1 MRAMRRYAVAASLL
15 LAPAVAAAAGA
26 APHVVAKIRVGS
38 QPCAGVAA
46 FGSFFETNYGS
57 ATLSRVNPRTN
68 KVTKTGVLGA
78 QPCGIAAG
86 ANSLWIDGYGTARVE
101 RVDRRTLKVVERI
114 KVGIDVW
121 DVAFAFGSVWAT
133 NNFDGSVSRIDPAT
147 NRIVKTIRT
156 GGQPTNFA
164 VANDALWV
172 GNNDTA
178 TTDHDVYRIDPASN
192 ASRAVDVGHPLPSGM
207 VVSAD
212 SVWVANGDNT
222 VVRLDPSSGS
232 VEATIRSGAGPQEGD
247 LAPDGTVWIPNQ
259 LGDTISIIDP
269 QTNSVSRTIKLTK
282 GSAPFVL
289 RRGFGDLWVGG
300 YKGKTL
306 WRIRP

>member
-1 MRAMRRYAVAASLL
+1 MRRYVLALSLL
-15 LAPAVAAAAGA
+15 VAPAVAAAAGA

-46 FGSFFETNYGS
+46 FGSFFETNYGG

-68 KVTKTGVLGA
+68 RVTRTGVLGA

-86 ANSLWIDGYGTARVE
+86 ANSLWIDGFGTARVE
-101 RVDRRTLKVVERI
+101 RVSRKTLKVVKRI
-114 KVGIDVW
+114 KVGIEVW

-147 NRIVKTIRT
+147 NRIVKTIKT

-164 VANDALWV
+164 VGGDALWV

-178 TTDHDVYRIDPASN
+178 TTDQDVYRIDPATNS
-192 ASRAVDVGHPLPSGM
+192 SKAVDVGHPLPSG
-207 VVSAD
+207 VIVSAD
-212 SVWVANGDNT
+212 AVWVASGDNT
-222 VVRLDPSSGS
+222 VVRLDPATGS
-232 VEATIRSGAGPQEGD
+232 VESTIKVGQGPQQGD

-259 LGDTISIIDP
+259 HGDSISVIDP
-269 QTNSVSRTIKLTK
+269 QTNAVARTIQLTK
-282 GSAPFVL
+282 GTTPFVL
-289 RRGFGDLWVGG
+289 RRGFGDMWVGSYRG
-300 YKGKTL
+300 NRL

>member
-1 MRAMRRYAVAASLL
+1 MRRYVLALSLL
-15 LAPAVAAAAGA
+15 VAPAVAAAAGA
-26 APHVVAKIRVGS
+26 TTHVVAKIRVGS

-86 ANSLWIDGYGTARVE
+86 AGSLWIDGFGTARVE
-101 RVDRRTLKVVERI
+101 RVNRKTLKVVKRI
-114 KVGIDVW
+114 KVGIEVW

-147 NRIVKTIRT
+147 NRIVKTIKT

-164 VANDALWV
+164 VADDALWV
-172 GNNDTA
+172 GNNDQTA
-178 TTDHDVYRIDPASN
+178 TDHDVYRIDPATNTSK
-192 ASRAVDVGHPLPSGM
+192 AIDVGHPLPSGII
-207 VVSAD
+207 VSAD

-222 VVRLDPSSGS
+222 VVRLGRSTRS
-232 VEATIRSGAGPQEGD
+232 VEATIKTGSGPQQGD

-259 LGDTISIIDP
+259 VGDSVTVIDP
-269 QTNSVSRTIKLTK
+269 NANVVARTIKLAK

-289 RRGFGDLWVGG
+289 RRGFGDLWVGS
-300 YKGKTL
+300 YKGNSL
-306 WRIRP
+306 YRIRP